1 MVSFGKETVGN
12 LKIASRKEWLLT
24 NGIGGYASSTI
35 IGCNTRRYHGLL
47 VAATKPPL
55 GRMVLLSKLEEIIGI
70 EEASYQL
77 STNRYPKTI
86 HPQGYLLLQGF
97 KMDPFP
103 KFIFSV
109 ENIIVEKEIAMVRGE
124 NTTIITYRIYNSGR
138 AINFVASPL
147 IACRD
152 SHWLMRED
160 KEFNPSLEVKNSTI
174 NIRPYLDTPTIYIQ
188 GKDLSFIPGGCWYH
202 SFEYEVERARGL
214 DFIEDLYD
222 VGYFMT
228 SVKGEAEFS
237 IIASDK
243 PINKGLDIERI
254 KSEEKERIQ
263 KIIELSGAG
272 DEIETTLVKASD
284 CFIVDRKIKA
294 EGEGETV
301 QAKTILAGYH
311 WLSDWG
317 RDAMVA
323 LEGLTL
329 ITKRYSDARAILTN
343 FAKNSK
349 GGLIPNNFP
358 EWGEKPQFNSMD
370 ASLWFIMA
378 SYKYLAATGDLEF
391 INKTLFKKLEEIISS
406 YKKGIDFGISMD
418 EDGLIYSNENR
429 YRLTWIDSRN
439 EELFIP
445 ARYGKVVE
453 VQALWFNVLM
463 MLDEISSQLGMWN
476 PKYKELAEKV
486 RESFCKKFWCTE
498 EGYLFDCIWKNKV
511 DSSLKPSQIIAVGL
525 PFSILPRDREKNV
538 VEIIHK
544 KLFTPLGIKDFT
556 KTFKDSSQVQ
566 KNDFSRRDNSF
577 HQVNIWVWLMGYFI
591 EAYLKVNDNSITA
604 ITRAKMMLE
613 PLFEHIKDTGVGFLS
628 EYFDGNEPYAP
639 KGCIAQAWSVAELLR
654 IKKILEELERSQVK
668 QNAYLRIPV

>member
-35 IGCNTRRYHGLL
+35 TGCNTRRYHGLL

-55 GRMVLLSKLEEIIGI
+55 GRMVLLSKLEEVIGI

-294 EGEGETV
+294 EV
-301 QAKTILAGYH
+301 
-311 WLSDWG
+311 
-317 RDAMVA
+317 
-323 LEGLTL
+323 
-329 ITKRYSDARAILTN
+329 
-343 FAKNSK
+343 
-349 GGLIPNNFP
+349 
-358 EWGEKPQFNSMD
+358 
-370 ASLWFIMA
+370 
-378 SYKYLAATGDLEF
+378 
-391 INKTLFKKLEEIISS
+391 
-406 YKKGIDFGISMD
+406 
-418 EDGLIYSNENR
+418 
-429 YRLTWIDSRN
+429 
-439 EELFIP
+439 
-445 ARYGKVVE
+445 
-453 VQALWFNVLM
+453 
-463 MLDEISSQLGMWN
+463 
-476 PKYKELAEKV
+476 
-486 RESFCKKFWCTE
+486 
-498 EGYLFDCIWKNKV
+498 
-511 DSSLKPSQIIAVGL
+511 
-525 PFSILPRDREKNV
+525 
-538 VEIIHK
+538 
-544 KLFTPLGIKDFT
+544 
-556 KTFKDSSQVQ
+556 
-566 KNDFSRRDNSF
+566 
-577 HQVNIWVWLMGYFI
+577 
-591 EAYLKVNDNSITA
+591 
-604 ITRAKMMLE
+604 
-613 PLFEHIKDTGVGFLS
+613 
-628 EYFDGNEPYAP
+628 
-639 KGCIAQAWSVAELLR
+639 
-654 IKKILEELERSQVK
+654 
-668 QNAYLRIPV
+668 